1 MKLKIVVLTMM
12 GLLVLLPAA
21 RGVAR
26 GRGDRSPIPPAGPM
40 RPTPAKFIPAGEPVP
55 LAEIH
60 TDASVAKAVTDSV
73 TLMGPAGLYPYRG
86 DFETAAALPDGDGAL
101 PDGWTSTDLTAPPN
115 HWHIATYNN
124 PGTGNAVWCGD
135 DIPSCEAGDPVGGY
149 GNSWYDV
156 LEFRHAVTDPAA
168 PTAVRVQAV
177 LRHDS
182 EPGYDYTYLVRRTNY
197 DPNFEPITPPGQGLA
212 WDDAGT
218 VTLDYTFHFNP
229 GEYLGGEIRL
239 AFLFDSDG
247 GWSDADCLYFS
258 AGGAIVDNLLVTCTG
273 GLEATFSEDF
283 EDGVIGPDWSVPLNQ
298 GVGDFAHVWNRL
310 CVDDPCHENRSQQ
323 VAFINTV
330 PELDPLPWPPAGCG
344 GVDFHG
350 GFLGPSFRLGN
361 AVDSPV
367 MPLPP
372 GADGVTLA
380 FDVYQE
386 GPTYGYI
393 GDWLW
398 TWYVRSA
405 ATATEVR
412 LSPWRNRNF
421 YYYGLDEYK
430 RAVFR
435 VSDLLTS
442 GATAVQVRL
451 VLQQNPYVFDPTWPT
466 ESPSPYFDNVRVTA
480 YHDVN
485 AGPYWSVT
493 ESSLAND
500 GFPASGT
507 LNLADLGSNSVRFDM
522 AKNVAARSHLRN
534 DPGDTICVDVVP
546 RAGATLDTPVMHWT
560 LARRNPLF
568 DPYRTLPANPVVG
581 VKARNVGFSVVPDR
595 WRFDLPDT
603 GMLFPGDV
611 LQYYFSATDHRGG
624 DARTT
629 TMPTDL
635 SGFGTADPR
644 YWPALFTMRCLPTVT
659 DAAGQQ
665 PRVLYWNDQ
674 GNGAGDDEIY
684 NALRQMLRDG
694 VDVDIYTTRA
704 PASAVGNGLGGR
716 ATVAQVAGYTDL
728 LYTSGA
734 LSSPTLST
742 GAYDGVTGTFDAG
755 NDLALLNGW
764 LALGGR
770 DLLLSGDD
778 LAFSLSSSGVA
789 AQAFLQSTMGVQYQD
804 TDVRDDIN
812 GQWSPLVVT
821 TAANPVFM
829 TVADWPLRGHCPDH
843 RVLDRVTAL
852 PGAVRLAQ
860 FTAPDGVA
868 TPYPWAAA
876 VLSVAG
882 SNRAITL
889 DHDLSVVATPSG
901 SGDGAG
907 GRRAAVL
914 ADVLNYFEVPHDPFE
929 PTGVP
934 AATATLA
941 VSAQPNPFNPA
952 VTLRYALPAPG
963 HVTMKV
969 FDARGRLVRTLLDEA
984 VEAATGVV
992 TWRGDDAR
1000 GARAASGAYFVET
1013 RAGGQVDVHK
1023 VTMLK

>member
-12 GLLVLLPAA
+12 GLLVLLPAG

-26 GRGDRSPIPPAGPM
+26 GRGDRSPVPPAGPT
-40 RPTPAKFIPAGEPVP
+40 RPAPAEVNPADEPVP

-60 TDASVAKAVTDSV
+60 TDASAAKAVTDSV
-73 TLMGPAGLYPYRG
+73 TLMGPGGIYPYRG

-115 HWHIATYNN
+115 HWHVATYNN
-124 PGTGNAVWCGD
+124 PGTGNAAWCGD

-149 GNSWYDV
+149 GNSWYEI
-156 LEFRHAVTDPAA
+156 LEFRQAVTDPAA

-177 LRHDS
+177 LRHDC
-182 EPGYDYTYLVRRTNY
+182 EPGYDYTYLVRRTNFHP
-197 DPNFEPITPPGQGLA
+197 DFEPITPPGQGLA

-218 VTLDYTFHFNP
+218 VTVDYTFHFLP
-229 GEYLGGEIRL
+229 GDYRDGEISL
-239 AFLFDSDG
+239 AFLFDSDS
-247 GWSDADCLYFS
+247 GWSDADCQYFS
-258 AGGAIVDNLLVTCTG
+258 AGGAIIDNLVVTCTG

-283 EDGVIGPDWSVPLNQ
+283 EDGVIGPDWSAPLNQ
-298 GVGDFAHVWNRL
+298 GVGDFAHVWRGL

-330 PELDPLPWPPAGCG
+330 PELDPVPWPPAGCG
-344 GVDFHG
+344 AVNSLG
-350 GFLGPSFRLGN
+350 GYLGPSFKLN
-361 AVDSPV
+361 DAIDSPV
-367 MPLPP
+367 MALPASAN
-372 GADGVTLA
+372 GLTLA
-380 FDVYQE
+380 FDVYQDE
-386 GPTYGYI
+386 RLYGDSP
-393 GDWLW
+393 GFLW
-398 TWYVRSA
+398 TWSVRSA
-405 ATATEVR
+405 VAAADVG

-421 YYYGLDEYK
+421 YYYGLPEY
-430 RAVFR
+430 RR
-435 VSDLLTS
+435 VQQVVGDLLEP

-451 VLQQNPYVFDPTWPT
+451 ELFQMHQFGFPEWTR
-466 ESPSPYFDNVRVTA
+466 ESPAPYFDNVRVTA

-485 AGPYWSVT
+485 AGPCWTVT

-568 DPYRTLPANPVVG
+568 DTYRTLPANPVTG
-581 VKARNVGFSVVPDR
+581 VRARLVGFPVVPDR
-595 WRFDLPDT
+595 WRFDLPDS

-611 LQYYFSATDHRGG
+611 LQYYFSATDHLGG

-629 TMPTDL
+629 TMPADL
-635 SGFGTADPR
+635 AGFGTPDPR
-644 YWPALFTMRCLPTVT
+644 QWPALFTMRCLPTVT

-665 PRVLYWNDQ
+665 PRALYWNDQ

-684 NALRQMLRDG
+684 NALRQVLRDG

-728 LYTSGA
+728 LYSCGA
-734 LSSPTLST
+734 LSSGTLSN
-742 GAYDGVTGTFDAG
+742 GDYSAITGTADAG

-770 DLLLSGDD
+770 DALLAGDD
-778 LAFSLSSSGVA
+778 LAQSLDSSGAVA
-789 AQAFLQSTMGVQYQD
+789 RAFLQSTMGVQYQD
-804 TDVRDDIN
+804 TDVHDDID
-812 GQWSPLVVT
+812 GQWSPDIAT
-821 TAANPVFM
+821 TVANPVFM
-829 TVADWPLRGHCPDH
+829 TVGDWPLRGHCPD
-843 RVLDRVTAL
+843 RRDFDRVTAL

-860 FTAPDGVA
+860 FTAPDGIA

-876 VLSVAG
+876 VLNVAG
-882 SNRAITL
+882 GNRVITL
-889 DHDLSVVATPSG
+889 DHYLRVITTPFAPWTG
-901 SGDGAG
+901 SA
-907 GRRAAVL
+907 GRRQAL
-914 ADVLNYFEVPHDPFE
+914 RADVRTYFAVPFDPLE

-934 AATATLA
+934 AVTDPLT

-963 HVTMKV
+963 RVTMNV
-969 FDARGRLVRTLLDEA
+969 FDARGRLVRTLLDQ
-984 VEAATGVV
+984 VV
-992 TWRGDDAR
+992 
-1000 GARAASGAYFVET
+1000 
-1013 RAGGQVDVHK
+1013 
-1023 VTMLK
+1023 